1 MSPSSERRFLKIRSD
16 VMLDILL
23 PSLLL
28 LAIGVALH
36 SFVKQA
42 SEGGRLKS
50 DLPVHRRSL
59 SSTSAPWKFERSG
72 FSASLS
78 TTGLNAVAIGLIDG
92 RRTSFKR
99 TVLGFYNIGIYV
111 GILGGL
117 AALGA
122 TMWQLLQV
130 WAAVWLEARSHAA
143 QKSEVVSIV
152 KRLVTE
158 KDVHGTGSV
167 PQLDGLQPL
176 VRILQGRQ
184 EHQLIS

>member
-1 MSPSSERRFLKIRSD
+1 
-16 VMLDILL
+16 MLDILL

-59 SSTSAPWKFERSG
+59 SSTSARWKFERNG

-78 TTGLNAVAIGLIDG
+78 TTGLNGVAIGLVDG
-92 RRTSFKR
+92 QRGSLKR
-99 TVLGFYNIGIYV
+99 SVLGFYNIGIYV
-111 GILGGL
+111 GTLGGL

-122 TMWQLLQV
+122 TMWQLVQV
-130 WAAVWLEARSHAA
+130 WSAVWLEARSHAA

-158 KDVHGTGSV
+158 RDVQGMGSA
-167 PQLDGLQPL
+167 PQLEGLQPL
-176 VRILQGRQ
+176 VRILEGQQ